1 VVATV
6 VATVV
11 AMMTTVVVTMV
22 VAVVTMVV
30 VAAAVGIRKTWSF
43 VTANILDCIC
53 FSLIG
58 YGLRLCHSSILCDL
72 TQHPL

>member
-1 VVATV
+1 MVATV

-11 AMMTTVVVTMV
+11 AMMTTV
-22 VAVVTMVV
+22 VVTMVV